1 MSEDRIFRSKPA
13 AVIAVFL
20 FLMFFGPSP
29 SPANPPKFSF
39 KLGVGGDYLSGGD
52 LNAGLRG
59 MSAFQ
64 LDNGA
69 EKNDLFKELHFG
81 AGSGIEI
88 LMEISPRL
96 EVTLG
101 VSYLY
106 AARESS
112 TSYTWNSV
120 TFRETARPRLEVVP
134 VTLGLSYRLA
144 RSSGFDLY
152 LDAGAGLYKSRMAW
166 KFELERVFDSFP
178 SRQNGEWKASKNA
191 LGFQGGLRLEKNVS
205 AFAAVYVEALGRFA
219 RFRDIRGKYKVRI
232 FHGADYRE
240 ELGRST
246 LWAAEYRAD
255 NESYAWLV
263 FSDSKPTAL
272 YYANTDAACVD
283 ISGASL
289 RTGIRVRF

>member
-1 MSEDRIFRSKPA
+1 MNEDRIFRAKTA
-13 AVIAVFL
+13 AVIAVSL
-20 FLMFFGPSP
+20 FIVFFCPSP

-39 KLGVGGDYLSGGD
+39 KLGAGGDYLSGGD
-52 LNAGLRG
+52 LNAGMRG

-69 EKNDLFKELHFG
+69 DKNGLFKELHLG

-96 EVTLG
+96 EVAFG

-112 TSYTWNSV
+112 TSYIWNSV
-120 TFRETARPRLEVVP
+120 TFRETVRPRLEVVP
-134 VTLGLSYRLA
+134 VTLGFSYKLA
-144 RSSGFDLY
+144 QSSGFDLY

-166 KFELERVFDSFP
+166 KFDLERAFDSFP

-191 LGFQGGLRLEKNVS
+191 LGFQGGLRLEKSVS
-205 AFAAVYVEALGRFA
+205 PFAAVYIEAFGRCA

-232 FHGADYRE
+232 FQGADYRE
-240 ELGRST
+240 EQGRST
-246 LWAAEYRAD
+246 LWAAEYRAGD
-255 NESYAWLV
+255 ESYPWIV

-272 YYANTDAACVD
+272 YYADTNEARVD
-283 ISGASL
+283 VSGVSL